1 MGKAEPVPVDTE
13 AAFGEALLDLQ
24 VVINEANASVAH
36 SKLPNVMADHAH
48 VCRLFQNPF
57 VGSAIDHRKASIRS
71 DVRAFSERQGDQ
83 YVFSVEDNGV
93 GTDSEHFDHIFV
105 PFKTLHSPE
114 IGGSGIGL
122 ATCQEI
128 VEPYGG
134 RISVESHP
142 QNGSVFCFSLQAAE
156 KVKYAGS

>member
-1 MGKAEPVPVDTE
+1 MRHPSDRLDTE
-13 AAFGEALLDLQ
+13 ASFGEALLELQ
-24 VVINEANASVAH
+24 IVTNETNPSVAH
-36 SKLPNVMADHAH
+36 SKLPNAMADHAH
-48 VCRLFQNPF
+48 VCRLFQNPL
-57 VGSAIDHRKASIRS
+57 VGNAIKYRKANIRS
-71 DVRAFSERQGDQ
+71 DVRASSERKCDQ

-105 PFKTLHSPE
+105 PFKTLHGLE

-122 ATCQEI
+122 ATCQSI

-134 RISVESHP
+134 RICVESHS